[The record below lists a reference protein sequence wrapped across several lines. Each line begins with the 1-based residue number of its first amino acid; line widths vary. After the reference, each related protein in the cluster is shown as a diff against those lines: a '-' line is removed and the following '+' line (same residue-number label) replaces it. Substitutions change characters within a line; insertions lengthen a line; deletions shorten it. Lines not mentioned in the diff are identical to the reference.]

1 MKGCHVSDDTLML
14 NQFRVAAGKVPGTEH
29 TKPGEPFWKN
39 CQDACRVEAS
49 DNAFVLVVCDGNGA
63 QPHSEVG
70 AILSAQLLARDIVDQ
85 IDKCTEAG
93 VTVNIPEVL
102 EEARLSLMHLFE
114 DLGDHLLGSFSD
126 NATRYMLAT
135 ALVAVVTKTETVIAG
150 IGDGYYAVND
160 ELVELGPFAGNA
172 PPYPVYGLT
181 GSSLIEHAPELL
193 RFTIHCML
201 PTDKVETLAIMS
213 DGVKY
218 LIEAQGTP
226 MPKNPQARVPAL
238 AQFWRE
244 ERFTKNPDNI
254 RRQLALI
261 NIEVITNSPDGKPHL
276 RTGMLK
282 DDTTIIIV
290 QRAVEAPVLP
300 TEEQ

>member
-1 MKGCHVSDDTLML
+1 MEGSHVSDDTLML
-14 NQFRVAAGKVPGTEH
+14 NQFRVAAGKIPGTDH

-49 DNAFVLVVCDGNGA
+49 DNALVLVVCDGNGS

-70 AILSAQLLARDIVDQ
+70 ATLSAQLLARNIVDQ
-85 IDKCTEAG
+85 IDKSVQSG
-93 VTVNIPEVL
+93 IPIGIPEIL
-102 EEARLSLMHLFE
+102 EEARLSLMDLFE
-114 DLGDHLLGSFSD
+114 DLGDHLMGSFSD
-126 NATRYMLAT
+126 NANRYMLAT
-135 ALVAVVTKTETVIAG
+135 ALVAVVTKAETVIAG

-160 ELVELGPFAGNA
+160 ELVELGPFPGNA

-181 GSSLIEHAPELL
+181 GSSLLDHAPELL
-193 RFTIHCML
+193 HFTIHRTL
-201 PTDKVETLAIMS
+201 PTDEVETLAVMS

-218 LIEAQGTP
+218 LIDAQGTP

-244 ERFTKNPDNI
+244 DRFTKNPDNI

-261 NIEVITNSPDGKPHL
+261 NIEVITSSPDGKPHL

-282 DDTTIIIV
+282 DDTTIIVV
-290 QRAVEAPVLP
+290 QRAAEAVVLNA
-300 TEEQ
+300 EE